1 MRLLVLEMVGAVLM
15 RLAQPTE
22 LVEQVWAAL

>member
-15 RLAQPTE
+15 RLAQLTE
-22 LVEQVWAAL
+22 QVEQAWAAL